1 MSSCAY
7 SIPMLLII
15 FIYLKLVLYVR
26 RMSERITP
34 VNTLVRAKREL
45 KMVHRIVI
53 LTIILMIFGVPY
65 MSFIFMSF
73 FVSPP
78 KYHFRIAFIFVD
90 ISLVFMI
97 IALFQFTD
105 PLKASIMEKIR
116 RRRRNMAVGTVL
128 T

>member
-1 MSSCAY
+1 MN
-7 SIPMLLII
+7 
-15 FIYLKLVLYVR
+15 
-26 RMSERITP
+26 ERVTP
-34 VNTLVRAKREL
+34 VNTLFRAKREL

-90 ISLVFMI
+90 VSLIFMI
-97 IALFQFTD
+97 TVLFQFTD
-105 PLKASIMEKIR
+105 PLKESIIKRIR
-116 RRRRNMAVGTVL
+116 RRRQNMAVGTVIV
-128 T
+128 